1 MFALDFSL
9 TQRRAAQLLKPQQL
23 HNSSILQPQQTDH
36 SHEPYIMEL
45 DPNGYFDS
53 YPAMVDGYSTVATE
67 CKHFVKYSASSAS
80 IVSLGRSEE
89 AHSDDSDSEDEDDS
103 TAFVS
108 LPADTLLCR
117 NCEVAIQLER
127 NAASRANDAIR
138 ASEAGR
144 DEELTRPTH
153 KALAASQRYTRA
165 AMKVANFEGR
175 MADRESG
182 VEKAREEKWE
192 ARKKVNFAVEEGQG
206 AGEKPKEKKPKVAP
220 IKLGWVEVD
229 DNEAASTSKP
239 QDEDN
244 DSSYVFTYRP
254 SIFTYRPGQN

>member
-9 TQRRAAQLLKPQQL
+9 TQGRAAQLLQPQQL

-53 YPAMVDGYSTVATE
+53 YPAMIDGYSTVATE

-80 IVSLGRSEE
+80 IVSLGRSED
-89 AHSDDSDSEDEDDS
+89 AHSDSSDSEDEDDS
-103 TAFVS
+103 TAFIS
-108 LPADTLLCR
+108 LPANTLLCR
-117 NCEVAIQLER
+117 SCETAIRFER
-127 NAASRANDAIR
+127 NAASRAYDAIR

-144 DEELTRPTH
+144 DEELARPTH
-153 KALAASQRYTRA
+153 DALAASRRYTRA
-165 AMKVANFEGR
+165 AMKVANFEDR

-182 VEKAREEKWE
+182 AKKVREEKWE
-192 ARKKVNFAVEEGQG
+192 ARKKVKFAVEEGQG

-220 IKLGWVEVD
+220 INLGWVEVD
-229 DNEAASTSKP
+229 DDEAASPSTL
-239 QDEDN
+239 QDEND

-254 SIFTYRPGQN
+254 SVFTYRPGQN